1 MMQEVGVRQ
10 RLTQVDMSALENGVT
25 VVKIV
30 LEVMRVPGELMR
42 LSELQSLEIQPGQT
56 RLLKN

>member
-10 RLTQVDMSALENGVT
+10 RLTQVDMSALENGVN

>member
-42 LSELQSLEIQPGQT
+42 LSE
-56 RLLKN
+56 